1 MNLSF
6 SPSNSSETLTLV
18 PGVKS
23 DSGRENPGST
33 GGDGFTELLDNLASI
48 VPVSALV
55 SEGES
60 TPAKILHIADL
71 PTGKTLPVDGE
82 SLPHGETTAAKGGAG
97 TDAGGKVIPILPTAN
112 PAAPLDLEAAVAT
125 KPAAFVQADV
135 AGKAIP
141 ADPVPNE
148 VKSQAKTAASSIA
161 PTLNQVPSE
170 TAIPAPA
177 KGEGLKLQ
185 ISQATDPSK
194 LPSDLKAT
202 TGLSS
207 VESVK
212 ARIDNN
218 VPAAD
223 LAMRSNT
230 TPSSKA
236 PLLSIE
242 PGKASA
248 MPVKGDAVANAQPK
262 VTRVTASLSQPVSEG
277 QAALKS
283 VPSNPDLSAKQPA
296 SEIKPQPNVATTS
309 SAKEHPGLTSKR
321 QDASQHLSSATER
334 PGLESK
340 RQDASQHISS
350 ATERPGL
357 ESKRQDASQLT
368 SSATERPGLES
379 KRQDAT
385 QLNSSSSE
393 RPGLDTKSQDAPLR
407 TSFTAERPGLES
419 KRQDAS
425 PQPTL
430 TSERPGLEQKRQDAA
445 TSKVERPTR
454 IANDGLKAAAP
465 ATLERKSE
473 LSGSKPAA
481 EQTLVERSAAAEKL
495 AVTAP
500 RSPTVVEAPKVAP
513 QILAGVT
520 ENQASFAR
528 PIATTPVTT
537 VNDPFLN
544 VERVVDQLMT
554 ARQVDLTK
562 PASIAVAHRDFGAL
576 TVTFDQSTSGSMNV
590 EIAAE
595 SNEAQR
601 ALAAAM
607 ANDRGSSR
615 QQDTGTQT
623 TAAQN
628 QMTQGAS
635 DRAASSNAGGS
646 GLNQGSSDDQRSQ
659 HSEQR
664 SRHND
669 RTANHNHAQAQK
681 PNDDALYA

>member
-71 PTGKTLPVDGE
+71 PTGKTLPVEGE
-82 SLPHGETTAAKGGAG
+82 SLPHAGSEAAKGNAG
-97 TDAGGKVIPILPTAN
+97 TDVSGKVIPILPAAS
-112 PAAPLDLEAAVAT
+112 PAVPVNLEAAVAT
-125 KPAAFVQADV
+125 KPSALVNADV
-135 AGKAIP
+135 PAKAIP
-141 ADPVPNE
+141 ADLVPNNT
-148 VKSQAKTAASSIA
+148 KSPSKTAPSSIA
-161 PTLNQVPSE
+161 PTLTPVAAE

-177 KGEGLKLQ
+177 KAEGLKLQ
-185 ISQATDPSK
+185 ISQASESSK
-194 LPSDLKAT
+194 LPTDLKAT

-223 LAMRSNT
+223 LAMRPNT

-248 MPVKGDAVANAQPK
+248 RPVKGEGVANAQPK
-262 VTRVTASLSQPVSEG
+262 VPRITTSLSQPAIEG
-277 QAALKS
+277 EAELQTAKS
-283 VPSNPDLSAKQPA
+283 NSDLAAKQPA
-296 SEIKPQPNVATTS
+296 PEIKPQPNVATTSSATERPGLEPKRQDASQHLS

-321 QDASQHLSSATER
+321 QDASQH
-334 PGLESK
+334 
-340 RQDASQHISS
+340 
-350 ATERPGL
+350 
-357 ESKRQDASQLT
+357 T
-368 SSATERPGLES
+368 SSA
-379 KRQDAT
+379 
-385 QLNSSSSE
+385 SE

-407 TSFTAERPGLES
+407 TSFTAERPGLEP

-445 TSKVERPTR
+445 TSKAEKTTR
-454 IANDGLKAAAP
+454 ITNDGPKATAP
-465 ATLERKSE
+465 ATLDRTSE

-481 EQTLVERSAAAEKL
+481 EQALVERSAAAEKL

-500 RSPTVVEAPKVAP
+500 RSPTVVDAPKIAAP
-513 QILAGVT
+513 ILTGVP
-520 ENQASFAR
+520 ESQASFAR
-528 PIATTPVTT
+528 PVATTPVTT

-544 VERVVDQLMT
+544 VERVVDHLMT
-554 ARQVDLTK
+554 ARQVDLNK

-590 EIAAE
+590 EISAE

-615 QQDTGTQT
+615 QQDTGAPA

-628 QMTQGAS
+628 QVTQGAS
-635 DRAASSNAGGS
+635 DRAASSNANGS
-646 GLNQGSSDDQRSQ
+646 GLNQGNSDDQRSQ